1 MNNPFTPSFGTV
13 PNVFLD
19 RDSLSRRVITEL
31 NSDNLPFTQLR
42 EKLIFSEVNLREFNL
57 ILQWATIIK
66 KQIFKVSS

>member
-1 MNNPFTPSFGTV
+1 MNNPF

-42 EKLIFSEVNLREFNL
+42 EKLIFSEVD
-57 ILQWATIIK
+57 
-66 KQIFKVSS
+66 